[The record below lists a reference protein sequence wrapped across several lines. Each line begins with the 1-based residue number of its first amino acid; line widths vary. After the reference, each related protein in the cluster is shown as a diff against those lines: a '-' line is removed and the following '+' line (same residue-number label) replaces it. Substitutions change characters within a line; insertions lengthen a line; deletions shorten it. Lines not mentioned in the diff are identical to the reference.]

1 MKEVSELY
9 LVACQADTFAEAVD
23 SACSDVIAMLGEEG
37 EATKHEMV
45 SLISEFALMARCLR
59 QTSSAAI
66 KRHKEGEEN
75 ENT

>member
-1 MKEVSELY
+1 MKKVSELY

-23 SACSDVIAMLGEEG
+23 SACSDVIALLGEEG
-37 EATKHEMV
+37 EATKFEMV
-45 SLISEFALMARCLR
+45 SIISEFALMARCLR